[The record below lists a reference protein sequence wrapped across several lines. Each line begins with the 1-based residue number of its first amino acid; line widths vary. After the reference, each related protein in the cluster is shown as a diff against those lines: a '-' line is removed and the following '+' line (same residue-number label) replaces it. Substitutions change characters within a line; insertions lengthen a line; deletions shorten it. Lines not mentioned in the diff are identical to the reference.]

1 MSIQLVKQNNGT
13 FSISKEYDENLVKLI
28 RTYEKR
34 YWDAKLKVWTLPM
47 NDYNDF
53 IFNLEDIGF
62 NYELTEQDDINI
74 EFSNNGKDYEISFNT
89 FHDQFPLLRTL
100 NNSYYDRDRKIF
112 YVPIIEKESLQL
124 LLSKSNFKY
133 NIQKLQS
140 RKTLDDQ
147 TIQLAPKVN
156 RKRLS
161 VFNSPESEAIC
172 RKLNL

>member
-1 MSIQLVKQNNGT
+1 MSFQT
-13 FSISKEYDENLVKLI
+13 
-28 RTYEKR
+28 T
-34 YWDAKLKVWTLPM
+34 
-47 NDYNDF
+47 
-53 IFNLEDIGF
+53 
-62 NYELTEQDDINI
+62 
-74 EFSNNGKDYEISFNT
+74 DYEISFNT

>member
-74 EFSNNGKDYEISFNT
+74 EFSNN
-89 FHDQFPLLRTL
+89 
-100 NNSYYDRDRKIF
+100 
-112 YVPIIEKESLQL
+112 
-124 LLSKSNFKY
+124 
-133 NIQKLQS
+133 
-140 RKTLDDQ
+140 
-147 TIQLAPKVN
+147 
-156 RKRLS
+156 RL
-161 VFNSPESEAIC
+161 
-172 RKLNL
+172 